1 MEVFLVGCEM
11 GIESVPN
18 VCIISAGCQK
28 VKLCFYLIDSLCS
41 DGTAALPGLSVSACL
56 CEF

>member
-28 VKLCFYLIDSLCS
+28 VKLCFHLIDSLCS
-41 DGTAALPGLSVSACL
+41 DSTAALPGLSV
-56 CEF
+56 F